1 MIIVIG
7 VSHRTAPLPVREAL
21 AFPKDQL
28 RDALL
33 RLRAET
39 GAGEAM
45 ILSTCNRVELY
56 TRQDDPGAVE
66 ASESFL
72 ARYHSRDGRELH
84 AVVYRNSDSKL
95 NSLSLRQ
102 HCASR
107 LARTEMPSSIEMV
120 TEPLPKTSTGKIDRK
135 RVGPRQ
141 GED

>member
-66 ASESFL
+66 ALESFL

-84 AVVYRNSDSKL
+84 AVVYRYADAEAVRHAFRVKPL
-95 NSLSLRQ
+95 L
-102 HCASR
+102 AER
-107 LARTEMPSSIEMV
+107 LQPVAPPEIRLHE
-120 TEPLPKTSTGKIDRK
+120 RH
-135 RVGPRQ
+135 
-141 GED
+141 